1 MIVQVFAQALD
12 FARTGVKQN
21 LNEFKNAEC
30 LKTFD
35 LTFEAERDRRMLW
48 RIGFTP
54 AQIECVMAV
63 GQKEIL
69 EFHRSLSY
77 FEDRKVSKGIEKL
90 PDGFTHNPVFLI
102 RNLLRLL
109 PAYYVAQSISRADEE
124 DAYMP
129 HDIFCQIM
137 AASYVGKKDLKLT
150 AASDSHVKDFQE
162 CYLRLVDALDEPFDT
177 ALRTLQERSA
187 VINHR
192 HRITGDA

>member
-1 MIVQVFAQALD
+1 MIVQVFVQALD
-12 FARTGVKQN
+12 FVRKGVKQN

-30 LKTFD
+30 LKTFA

-54 AQIECVMAV
+54 AQIEHVMAV
-63 GQKEIL
+63 GQKEIKD
-69 EFHRSLSY
+69 FDRSLSY

-124 DAYMP
+124 GAYMP

-137 AASYVGKKDLKLT
+137 AASYVGKKDFKL
-150 AASDSHVKDFQE
+150 
-162 CYLRLVDALDEPFDT
+162 
-177 ALRTLQERSA
+177 
-187 VINHR
+187 
-192 HRITGDA
+192 